1 MQTPSQVESALA
13 WIVSE
18 PPPTP
23 EGEGYRQILTQA
35 TNHLLP
41 LVHPE
46 GDLHNH
52 FNDRHDTWS
61 DIISSRACLHE
72 KELRRQE
79 DYDQDHS
86 SSRWGTEGL
95 DDSTTDSTT
104 RSSACWPARNRLQN
118 PRLPS
123 PPRDQRHNGTHGT
136 RPQARGIFGVS
147 ASPRDCACFIALL
160 ILSSPTSTNTKLRLT
175 LGQLAGRLHNS
186 SLGCQGHRR
195 RHDGVPP
202 DRDRAGHTSMALPP
216 PLPLHQ
222 PLGELLQQ
230 VCLHLSIAL

>member
-46 GDLHNH
+46 GDLHHH

-72 KELRRQE
+72 KELRHQE

-104 RSSACWPARNRLQN
+104 RSSACLPARNRLQN

-147 ASPRDCACFIALL
+147 AFTPRLRMLHRPPNFK
-160 ILSSPTSTNTKLRLT
+160 LSNIDKYETKIDLGTAGWPFTQQQPRLPGPPKTS
-175 LGQLAGRLHNS
+175 
-186 SLGCQGHRR
+186 
-195 RHDGVPP
+195 
-202 DRDRAGHTSMALPP
+202 
-216 PLPLHQ
+216 
-222 PLGELLQQ
+222 
-230 VCLHLSIAL
+230 